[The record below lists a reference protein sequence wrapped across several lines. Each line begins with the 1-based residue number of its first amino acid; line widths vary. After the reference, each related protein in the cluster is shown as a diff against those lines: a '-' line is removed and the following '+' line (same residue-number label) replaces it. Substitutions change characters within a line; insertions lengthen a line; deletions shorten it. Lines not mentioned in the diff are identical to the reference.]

1 MRLIADFSSLPV
13 PPPPRG
19 KKYFMRNE
27 NSFLPMTRF
36 VLVGGFLGAGKTTV
50 IARLVRWLGARG
62 LRCGLITND
71 QGAGLVD
78 SALARR
84 QTAAMAEITGGCFCC
99 RLDDLVAAVKNL
111 GQSER
116 PDVFLAEPV
125 GSCTDLMATVLQP
138 LRRVYQMPLSLAP
151 LAVLLDGQ
159 RAYRTLVERG
169 RTRDFSK
176 DVGYIYRKQI
186 EEAEIL
192 VINKTDLLTAAQ
204 LEKLTR
210 ELEMNYPGR
219 KIFPISARTGEGLDA
234 WFSVLMEEGSS
245 PHALMDVDYERYG
258 VGEALLGWLNA
269 TVAIS
274 AARAGVSGAD
284 ILPGLADEVM
294 NGLEREGI
302 EVAHFKMA
310 LEDESGSLLR
320 VQVTRSGEKP
330 ELAGKLDGV
339 FREGR
344 LLVNLRAEGEPG
356 QLAGTVSAALAKV
369 LGSIGHEVVEWA
381 CFKPG
386 QPVPTHRVGALA

>member
-159 RAYRTLVERG
+159 RAYRTLVDRG

-204 LEKLTR
+204 REKLTR
-210 ELEMNYPGR
+210 ELETNYPGR

-234 WFSVLMEEGSS
+234 WFSMLMEEGSS
-245 PHALMDVDYERYG
+245 PRALMEVDYERYG

-269 TVAIS
+269 TVTIS
-274 AARAGVSGAD
+274 AGRAGADGAGM
-284 ILPGLADEVM
+284 LHRLAHAVVD
-294 NGLEREGI
+294 GLEREGI

-310 LEDESGSLLR
+310 LQDESGAILR
-320 VQVTRSGEKP
+320 VQVTRSGEMP
-330 ELAGKLDGV
+330 AFAGALAGALGKAQ
-339 FREGR
+339 
-344 LLVNLRAEGEPG
+344 LLVNLRAEGSPE
-356 QLAGTVSAALAKV
+356 QLTEIVSKALTISLKD
-369 LGSIGHEVVEWA
+369 IGHEVAEFA

-386 QPVPTHRVGALA
+386 QPVPTHRVEALA